1 MATDYDNPTGISPL
15 LPTPGIPGI
24 TLPDDFTLE
33 AADRGM
39 VPGPVAPKPKKPP
52 FVQQSPVRF
61 PSRDPTVYGEGISRL
76 VGAFSGPGFN
86 LIFRPHTD
94 KSGDEDKDPD
104 GIKPKLSV
112 PLGGLQNDLLELN
125 LTHEIW
131 TFPRAD
137 LGEIPNRVAAAGK
150 DAILFGIPYTQIV
163 RDVTDAGTGTRVPVD
178 RLGKCNVEKKKAL
191 VSDIH
196 FEPGLLIH
204 VEHSSP
210 VSDEAT
216 ITRMASIPHGTTI
229 NAQGAKAV
237 KLVGAPD
244 IPLFSE
250 TASQPFLVNGGGP
263 IPFTDDQFNLDKKDA
278 TRLPQNMTDFLKTES
293 ITKKMTQDPNELLRI
308 HNVGKNFSQFVRFTV
323 STTPSQPLD
332 KQACPHLAAQAAMQ
346 SALDAFDTQN
356 KVPAPPA
363 PAPPANQD
371 AKTKAAQE
379 AATKA
384 IAAARKAIADAMVL
398 CSEPV
403 PTKGQKPTAAASG
416 TSNIA
421 FLDGTLTQGPNAR
434 TGRVTSTFWISTV
447 LYTLTL
453 PKDFTPTLDNK
464 GNVLMKDGKPVNS
477 LPPFEPT
484 EKSEVNASSGRR
496 KFAAEDDGTFP
507 TFVFPADRF
516 VAKGRYQVSATQ
528 VQYSQTVNLIFNGLV
543 WPHVSVAT
551 LVPIRPVV
559 VNFATKVS

>member
-237 KLVGAPD
+237 K
-244 IPLFSE
+244 
-250 TASQPFLVNGGGP
+250 
-263 IPFTDDQFNLDKKDA
+263 
-278 TRLPQNMTDFLKTES
+278 S

-421 FLDGTLTQGPNAR
+421 
-434 TGRVTSTFWISTV
+434 
-447 LYTLTL
+447 
-453 PKDFTPTLDNK
+453 
-464 GNVLMKDGKPVNS
+464 
-477 LPPFEPT
+477 
-484 EKSEVNASSGRR
+484 
-496 KFAAEDDGTFP
+496 
-507 TFVFPADRF
+507 
-516 VAKGRYQVSATQ
+516 
-528 VQYSQTVNLIFNGLV
+528 
-543 WPHVSVAT
+543 
-551 LVPIRPVV
+551 
-559 VNFATKVS
+559 KVSLLV